1 MSHQE
6 RLTYLVYRGSSGT
19 AVVRYMSKADGA
31 VVKAKLGEL
40 KTPLLVELLEIE
52 DEEKRREAFATMLS
66 EISKIVE
73 LDSARMFVHHYVLS
87 VICTNAVREFFVR
100 NQVSLEDAPAA
111 LTLEFGGARHCA
123 NKLIVDEFNVHI
135 LSFEEEAFLEAQ
147 SVRFALEKAGKKLSD
162 FRGVMSTSSWTSQL
176 VFFNG
181 PGGDVLAP
189 LIVPWYGKTY
199 WDASPIRPSF
209 LAPT

>member
-87 VICTNAVREFFVR
+87 V
-100 NQVSLEDAPAA
+100 
-111 LTLEFGGARHCA
+111 
-123 NKLIVDEFNVHI
+123 HI